1 MTDYSGAAPGI
12 LQPTQAA
19 PSSGSGVAGVLG
31 QVAKSG
37 GAIIGDYLQSSA
49 NQKSAAEQALH
60 QSLASSAKAYQQRGP
75 EVQQA
80 YDNMLHS
87 AASNYQPVAQAL
99 SQTYGGHNATPGSY
113 QALDQLGSP
122 FQELSPDE
130 KAIYDTTLNP
140 HMNAT
145 GTYGSPNGPQNYT
158 PTGQMTGA
166 ISPTIA
172 AVGQTRQNAIKNA
185 KFFGNGTNLV

>member
-12 LQPTQAA
+12 LQPTT
-19 PSSGSGVAGVLG
+19 PSS
-31 QVAKSG
+31 SG
-37 GAIIGDYLQSSA
+37 GVSSAVGNIIGQGLKTGGAVLGDYLQSSA
-49 NQKSAAEQALH
+49 NQNSAAEQAL
-60 QSLASSAKAYQQRGP
+60 QQALASSAKAYQQMGP

-130 KAIYDTTLNP
+130 KRLYETRAEPQAVSYASQHNP
-140 HMNAT
+140 NYAPT
-145 GTYGSPNGPQNYT
+145 AKAGS
-158 PTGQMTGA
+158 
-166 ISPTIA
+166 A
-172 AVGQTRQNAIKNA
+172 AQTDALAVAAGQTRQNAIKNA